1 MQEFHLAEDINEFD
15 TCATCHPTG
24 VEGAAGRLIK
34 ENPGLKYPL
43 SLEEKAS
50 LVNDPSLLKV
60 GPVTVEDRN
69 P

>member
-1 MQEFHLAEDINEFD
+1 
-15 TCATCHPTG
+15 
-24 VEGAAGRLIK
+24 VEGEAGRLIE

-50 LVNDPSLLKV
+50 LVNDTSLLSIE
-60 GPVTVEDRN
+60 PSSVEVKN

>member
-1 MQEFHLAEDINEFD
+1 MEEISEFD

-24 VEGAAGRLIK
+24 VEGEAGKLIE
-34 ENPGLKYPL
+34 ENPGLKHPL

-50 LVNDPSLLKV
+50 LLNDASLLSSDPSS
-60 GPVTVEDRN
+60 VEVMN

>member
-1 MQEFHLAEDINEFD
+1 MKVAHLAEDISEFD

-24 VEGAAGRLIK
+24 VEGEAGRLIE

-50 LVNDPSLLKV
+50 LVNDTSLLSIE
-60 GPVTVEDRN
+60 PSSVEVKN

>member
-1 MQEFHLAEDINEFD
+1 
-15 TCATCHPTG
+15 
-24 VEGAAGRLIK
+24 VEGEAGRLMD

-50 LVNDPSLLKV
+50 LVKDASLLKIQ
-60 GPVTVEDRN
+60 PSTVEGIK